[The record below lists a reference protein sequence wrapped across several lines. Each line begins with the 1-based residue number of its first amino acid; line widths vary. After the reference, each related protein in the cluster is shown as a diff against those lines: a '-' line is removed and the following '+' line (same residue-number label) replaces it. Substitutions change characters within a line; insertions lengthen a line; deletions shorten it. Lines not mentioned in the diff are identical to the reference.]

1 MTRDETRDFIKKVI
15 EIYPSWRTNNID
27 ELSKRVD
34 TWHEFLEKED
44 ALHINKALTEY
55 VEMER
60 NKFAPSVS
68 DMLFLAKKYRPDP
81 RFEGV
86 DYWENKTRGI
96 YPYPWRMD
104 VYRTW
109 YTNDREAG
117 RFHRYLQKGIQAVE
131 EGRVDEEEL
140 RDLKYVIK
148 VYEEKKCSMMKKD

>member
-1 MTRDETRDFIKKVI
+1 MLKSETRDFLVKINRLFPAWK
-15 EIYPSWRTNNID
+15 ID
-27 ELSKRVD
+27 DYQATVD
-34 TWHEFLEKED
+34 TWHKYLEKEE
-44 ALHINKALTEY
+44 LSYLEKAFDEY
-55 VEMER
+55 MGDG
-60 NKFAPSVS
+60 NKFAPSIS
-68 DMLFLAKKYRPDP
+68 ELLSLSKKYKPDP

-131 EGRVDEEEL
+131 EGRVNEEEL

-148 VYEEKKCSMMKKD
+148 VYEEKKCSMMKRD